1 MANVI
6 EKDGVY
12 RDADGNQF
20 RFRKGHV
27 VAEGAEYTR
36 VADFPD
42 AEPDVTAER
51 NAKAAPE
58 PANKAEPAPANKK
71 A

>member
-6 EKDGVY
+6 DKDGVY

-36 VADFPD
+36 VGDFPEAGD
-42 AEPDVTAER
+42 A
-51 NAKAAPE
+51 
-58 PANKAEPAPANKK
+58 KAEPAPENKAAAKPENK
-71 A
+71 AAK